1 MTYPRYGKPAAS
13 GLRRVANCPG
23 SHKREML
30 EPDKGSEDGDHGDR
44 IHAAKAGTFPV
55 GMLTAQEAQ
64 TYDMC
69 SWQEAELILKWSEF
83 EATARESHQIHREV
97 RLGLTTYGTVIEV
110 TPECKASLVFTGQ
123 FDALFTQ
130 DSRGL
135 LLDYKS
141 LYGDVPDAVDNEQI
155 MGLAVLSSVHYSL
168 TSLRSAIVQPR
179 VGPPTVADFD
189 EEALKLASVWLTG
202 VLEKERA
209 ATVDDVTA
217 GDWCKYC
224 KAKASCPAFIAARDA
239 ELEVFVPGNIAH
251 MKSANIYGA
260 MMEVAGRLSD
270 AELIGRFKGLAI
282 ASIYPNVI
290 KDEMRR
296 RAAEV
301 PDFPYEE
308 RATREQGNR
317 EITDAQKAFERLQA
331 AGFKVNEADMIAAST
346 VSVTKL
352 QEAVRV
358 RSGQKSVSASGA
370 VRYNLTDKQAKEAL
384 AAALGDVLTHKEP
397 PLEIV
402 PVTQTK
408 NIE

>member
-1 MTYPRYGKPAAS
+1 MNKVPSITCPRYGKPSAS

-30 EPDKGSEDGDHGDR
+30 EPDKGSKDGDHGDR
-44 IHAAKAGTFPV
+44 IHAALARTFPV

-64 TYDMC
+64 TVDMC
-69 SWQEAELILKWSEF
+69 DNQRAQLLDNWKTPD
-83 EATARESHQIHREV
+83 TAAVYREV

-130 DSRGL
+130 DTSGL

-155 MGLAVLSSVHYSL
+155 MGLAVLTSVHYGL
-168 TSLRSAIVQPR
+168 TRLRSAIVQPR

-189 EEALKLASVWLTG
+189 EEALMRASSWLTG

-239 ELEVFVPGNIAH
+239 ELEVFTPGNIAH

-331 AGFKVNEADMIAAST
+331 AGLKVNEADMIAAST
-346 VSVTKL
+346 VNVTKL

-402 PVTQTK
+402 PVTK
-408 NIE
+408 SIE